1 MASIAKLQLT
11 STFSCMK
18 RYLIIL
24 LFTFPAVTFSQ
35 KKTTLPP
42 VGVVQSI
49 DNSAMLKKL
58 GYAYIVESVG
68 NVISP
73 RNIKEEKFRENIG
86 RVKQSALPVYA
97 FNIFIPGSLKVVG
110 PNVNEQAVLAY
121 VDSVFQR
128 CNTTGVDRIIWGSGG
143 SRRVPDGFDHA
154 KAKDQFISIA
164 RKIAERAKSYNVKIA
179 LENLNSTET
188 NFINTAA
195 EALDIVKKVNHPNLR
210 LCVDVYHMLK
220 ENEGPEVISKAKDY
234 VIYCEVAEKNGR
246 TPPGVQGDKFAPYFA
261 ELKKIRYNGPIM
273 IECRWDDVTSQAG
286 PAIEYLKKEIQ
297 EGFK

>member
-1 MASIAKLQLT
+1 
-11 STFSCMK
+11 MK

-24 LFTFPAVTFSQ
+24 LLTLPVFAFSQ
-35 KKTTLPP
+35 KKSSLPT

-49 DNSAMLKKL
+49 DNSTMLKEH
-58 GYAYIVESVG
+58 GYAYIVEAVG

-73 RNIKEEKFRENIG
+73 RSIKEDKFRENIT
-86 RVKQSALPVYA
+86 RVKQSALPIYA
-97 FNIFIPGSLKVVG
+97 YNVFIPGSLKVVG
-110 PNVNEQAVLAY
+110 PHVNEEAVLTY

-128 CNTTGVDRIIWGSGG
+128 CKATGVDRIIWGSGG
-143 SRRVPDGFDHA
+143 SRRVPDGFDHG
-154 KAKDQFISIA
+154 KAKEQFVSIA
-164 RKIAERAKSYNVKIA
+164 RKVAEKAKPYNIKIA

-220 ENEGPEVISKAKDY
+220 ENEGPGIIAQAKGY
-234 VIYCEVAEKNGR
+234 VMYCEVAEKNGR

-261 ELKKIRYNGPIM
+261 ELKKIKYDGPIM
-273 IECRWDDVTSQAG
+273 IECRWDDVSAQAG
-286 PAIEYLKKEIQ
+286 PAISYLKKEIQ